1 MFLATMNAWQWIL
14 PIGLGLLLGVLLAAR
29 KNYDYTKIIKLSA
42 EDFRLNMRK
51 GQLLDLRDEKSFSE
65 KRING
70 SRNFPK
76 TSVFQNLSKIRKD
89 QPVFLYDNTSSVV
102 IKHVSRKLIRKG
114 FRPVYVLQ
122 GGLEKWTF
130 PLKEE

>member
-1 MFLATMNAWQWIL
+1 MFLATPSIWQWIL
-14 PIGLGLLLGVLLAAR
+14 PIGLGLLLGVLLATR
-29 KNYDYTKIIKLSA
+29 KNYDYKKIVDLSA

-51 GQLLDLRDEKSFSE
+51 GQLIDIRDEKSFGE

-76 TSVFQNLSKIRKD
+76 SSVFANISKLRKD
-89 QPVFLYDNTSSVV
+89 QPVFVYDSKDSLT

-114 FRPVYVLQ
+114 FRPVYVLK
-122 GGLEKWTF
+122 GGLEKWSF
-130 PLKEE
+130 SLKEE

>member
-14 PIGLGLLLGVLLAAR
+14 PIGLGLLLGVLLASR
-29 KNYDYTKIIKLSA
+29 KNYDYSKIITLSP

-76 TSVFQNLSKIRKD
+76 SSVFQSLSKIRKD

-102 IKHVSRKLIRKG
+102 IRHVSKKLIRKG
-114 FRPVYVLQ
+114 FKPVYVLQ
-122 GGLEKWTF
+122 GGLEKWSY